1 VEMDERIETL
11 CEEFTE
17 LEEPEKDYLLD
28 ITQAL
33 AHFVFAKNGNAHKEP
48 TPTANTYKEYLV

>member
-1 VEMDERIETL
+1 MEDFVEIIDERLETL

-33 AHFVFAKNGNAHKEP
+33 AHFVFVKNDNAHKEP
-48 TPTANTYKEYLV
+48 TPQANTY